1 MYREPFLSCLTDLVR
16 ALYCIELSYH
26 NQMVETSSYITRK
39 LVSNLYPPSGSP
51 PPGGR
56 WGSAHTWYTLRQ
68 EEEMKFSHPSSF
80 SVSFY
85 FTSVLKVVKL
95 CLWL

>member
-1 MYREPFLSCLTDLVR
+1 MYSEPVLSCLTDLVR

-51 PPGGR
+51 PSSGSPPPGGR
-56 WGSAHTWYTLRQ
+56 WGSAHTWYTL
-68 EEEMKFSHPSSF
+68 HPQTGGGDG
-80 SVSFY
+80 V
-85 FTSVLKVVKL
+85 
-95 CLWL
+95 